1 MTARKISLTLLI
13 LGLFCSLPAVAQD
26 EPSNVEPTSADVL
39 YKAKT
44 GIDFGVRKVSGELT
58 APMGTYSDSLLRQQ
72 WNPLIRLKMNFDSE
86 IVGSVDGIR

>member
-26 EPSNVEPTSADVL
+26 EPSDVEPTADVL

-44 GIDFGVRKVSGELT
+44 EIDFGTRKVNGELT